1 MKDIIT
7 NSKKYTNKI
16 TISNC
21 LGREEG
27 YNNKPI
33 RYHNSIGYS
42 MLKDIV
48 KDKKVEVFRI
58 LGNCRKCLKVKILN
72 TWVTIQSIDREVLM
86 KFRGQN
92 KYKE

>member
-1 MKDIIT
+1 M
-7 NSKKYTNKI
+7 
-16 TISNC
+16 
-21 LGREEG
+21 GREEG
-27 YNNKPI
+27 YNNKRI
-33 RYHNSIGYS
+33 RYHSLIGYS

-92 KYKE
+92 KYKEQVLKRMLFQIKLIKTNGEN